1 MNKRIIVS
9 ADCVCD
15 LPENLLKKYSIHIIP
30 SYIVLKGARFQDT
43 IEVDSQAILEYLEN
57 DDEALSTMPPSAEDY
72 KEWFDRISENDTR
85 TVIHIAVSKK
95 LSKSYENAV
104 EAAKDMKNIH
114 IIDSGYFSH
123 GMGLFALA
131 AADFAKRNA
140 TLEIILDELARV
152 RTNISCSFVIKAT
165 NYVTK
170 NSKLNATISNLINF
184 FKIKPI
190 VKVRNGALGFG
201 GLYMGSRMYYVR
213 KYIRKTLKN
222 VKSISDGIIFVTVS
236 DCSEE
241 FKEFLYSEV
250 TRRVKWKNV
259 YILDSCASTLC
270 NVGLGSVGLMFYMK

>member
-57 DDEALSTMPPSAEDY
+57 DDAALSTMPPSAEDY

-85 TVIHIAVSKK
+85 TVIHISVSKK

-104 EAAKDMKNIH
+104 AAVKDMKNIH

-123 GMGLFALA
+123 GMGLFVLA

-165 NYVTK
+165 NYVAK
-170 NSKLNATISNLINF
+170 NSKLNATVSNLINF

-190 VKVRNGALGFG
+190 VKVRNGGLGFG

-270 NVGLGSVGLMFYMK
+270 NVGLGSVGLMFYTK

>member
-190 VKVRNGALGFG
+190 VKVHNGGLGFG

>member
-270 NVGLGSVGLMFYMK
+270 NVGLGSVGLMFYTK

>member
-170 NSKLNATISNLINF
+170 NSKLNSTISNLINF